1 MKRQSALAGPSTCPY
16 HGGERGPTV
25 QETTKTTVSYVG
37 LLAVFV
43 TATGYMTFT
52 LSGRMVS
59 LESRMSSLERRMDRI
74 DTKMDHIDAR
84 MDRIEAKIDT
94 LDEKFDK
101 LLIALAGRGVV
112 LPAKPARIDSAEG
125 K

>member
-1 MKRQSALAGPSTCPY
+1 MVVG
-16 HGGERGPTV
+16 RGAIV

-52 LSGRMVS
+52 LNGRMDS
-59 LESRMSSLERRMDRI
+59 LDRRMDSLER
-74 DTKMDHIDAR
+74 R
-84 MDRIEAKIDT
+84 MDRIEAKIDS
-94 LDEKFDK
+94 LDQKFDK
-101 LLIALAGRGVV
+101 LLIALAGRGLV
-112 LPAKPARIDSAEG
+112 LPAKPDRMDSAEG

>member
-1 MKRQSALAGPSTCPY
+1 M
-16 HGGERGPTV
+16 

-94 LDEKFDK
+94 LDEKIRQAVDR
-101 LLIALAGRGVV
+101 LGGSRGRSSGQ
-112 LPAKPARIDSAEG
+112 ACQN
-125 K
+125 

>member
-1 MKRQSALAGPSTCPY
+1 M
-16 HGGERGPTV
+16 
-25 QETTKTTVSYVG
+25 QETTKTMVSYVG
-37 LLAVFV
+37 LVAVFV
-43 TATGYMTFT
+43 AATGYMTFT
-52 LSGRMVS
+52 LDGRMNS
-59 LESRMSSLERRMDRI
+59 LESRMNSLERRMDRI
-74 DTKMDHIDAR
+74 DTR

>member
-1 MKRQSALAGPSTCPY
+1 M
-16 HGGERGPTV
+16 

-37 LLAVFV
+37 LVAVFV

-52 LSGRMVS
+52 LNGRMD
-59 LESRMSSLERRMDRI
+59 SLER
-74 DTKMDHIDAR
+74 R
-84 MDRIEAKIDT
+84 MDRIEAKIDS
-94 LDEKFDK
+94 LDQKFDK

-112 LPAKPARIDSAEG
+112 LPAKPDRMDSAEG